1 MSIEARANATVN
13 VRCFFD
19 LGLSERTSKGA
30 RGSRM
35 ELFHAAFKSTDVTDA
50 VRVKT
55 QHRREY
61 IQAMILPTCAYAI
74 RVAWLS
80 VRLPMACSN
89 TTTSF
94 RRLSTP
100 HKASAPMMAL
110 SCVVTKPL
118 WLSPRSWYAS
128 WARNVKATVIPMQ
141 LPVQVHPC
149 VRSFKKHQFT
159 SNERQAYARGDL
171 STPKLCRTP
180 CSRESKPVRL
190 LKRADVQRQSRP

>member
-1 MSIEARANATVN
+1 
-13 VRCFFD
+13 
-19 LGLSERTSKGA
+19 
-30 RGSRM
+30 
-35 ELFHAAFKSTDVTDA
+35 
-50 VRVKT
+50 
-55 QHRREY
+55 
-61 IQAMILPTCAYAI
+61 MILPTYAYAV
-74 RVAWLS
+74 RVAWSS

-149 VRSFKKHQFT
+149 SRSFKKHKFT

-190 LKRADVQRQSRP
+190 LKRADVQRQSRPWLLTVKNLMSSKTHLRPRPKPHLSLTTHTKPTRTIRAQTLIQ